1 MPQFTEDRRRAEL
14 NNEVHA
20 RPFASVTAPMSASH
34 LAVLWGEGG
43 GEADLKHLAALCR
56 DAGVPPPPPD
66 AGHFAQDFGAYSLRW
81 ERHSEFSSYTFL
93 RSGAPRSGAARDYLR
108 GPGGL
113 SPGVG
118 SEPFAA
124 QETAIAKVPRAW
136 LAAMPGS
143 VLVAAHFAL
152 LPAASGADDAPLP
165 QRALVADTTA
175 GSRIAGGAGFA
186 WTDFRLHED
195 GFGRILARDVRLTP
209 RQAGRMMQ
217 RLFEIETYRMMA
229 LLALP
234 VARLHA
240 PAITRI
246 GDELARLTQSLA
258 SIAGLEGERQMLDRL
273 VALSAEAERIAAA
286 TQYRFGA
293 GRAYYALVRRR
304 IEELRE
310 ERIEGLQTIAE
321 FMDRRLAPAMRT
333 CQSVGERLEA
343 IATRLGRVSAL
354 LRARVEVALEAQNRD
369 LLASMDRRARLQLR
383 LQQTVEGL
391 SVAAITYYIVGL
403 VAYAA
408 KAAHGLGLK
417 LDPDLASGAAVIPAA
432 LGVWWGIRR
441 MRRGLRKDKD

>member
-1 MPQFTEDRRRAEL
+1 L
-14 NNEVHA
+14 
-20 RPFASVTAPMSASH
+20 
-34 LAVLWGEGG
+34 LA
-43 GEADLKHLAALCR
+43 
-56 DAGVPPPPPD
+56 
-66 AGHFAQDFGAYSLRW
+66 
-81 ERHSEFSSYTFL
+81 
-93 RSGAPRSGAARDYLR
+93 
-108 GPGGL
+108 
-113 SPGVG
+113 
-118 SEPFAA
+118 
-124 QETAIAKVPRAW
+124 
-136 LAAMPGS
+136 
-143 VLVAAHFAL
+143 
-152 LPAASGADDAPLP
+152 
-165 QRALVADTTA
+165 RALVPDTTA
-175 GSRIAGGAGFA
+175 GSRIAGGGALA

-195 GFGRILARDVRLTP
+195 GFGRILARDIRLTP

-217 RLFEIETYRMMA
+217 RLYEIETYRMMA

-234 VARLHA
+234 VAREAA

-246 GDELARLTQSLA
+246 GDELARLTQSLTG
-258 SIAGLEGERQMLDRL
+258 IAGLDDERRLLDRL

-333 CQSVGERLEA
+333 CESVGERLEA
-343 IATRLGRVSAL
+343 ISARLARVSAL

-391 SVAAITYYIVGL
+391 SVAAITYYVVGL

-408 KAAHGLGLK
+408 KAAHGLGLR
-417 LDPDLASGAAVIPAA
+417 LDPELAAGAAVLPVAA
-432 LGVWWGIRR
+432 LAWWAIKRI
-441 MRRGLRKDKD
+441 RRGLRRD

>member
-1 MPQFTEDRRRAEL
+1 
-14 NNEVHA
+14 
-20 RPFASVTAPMSASH
+20 
-34 LAVLWGEGG
+34 
-43 GEADLKHLAALCR
+43 
-56 DAGVPPPPPD
+56 
-66 AGHFAQDFGAYSLRW
+66 
-81 ERHSEFSSYTFL
+81 
-93 RSGAPRSGAARDYLR
+93 
-108 GPGGL
+108 
-113 SPGVG
+113 
-118 SEPFAA
+118 
-124 QETAIAKVPRAW
+124 
-136 LAAMPGS
+136 MPGS

-152 LPAASGADDAPLP
+152 LPEEAGSGDAALP
-165 QRALVADTTA
+165 AGALVAETTA
-175 GSRIAGGAGFA
+175 GSRIAGGAAWA
-186 WTDFRLHED
+186 WTDFRLHQD

-246 GDELARLTQSLA
+246 GDDLARLTQSFA
-258 SIAGLEGERQMLDRL
+258 TVSGLDGERQMLDRL

-310 ERIEGLQTIAE
+310 ERIEGIQTIAE

-333 CQSVGERLEA
+333 CESVGERLEA

-391 SVAAITYYIVGL
+391 SVAAITYYVVGL
-403 VAYAA
+403 IAYAA
-408 KAAHGLGLK
+408 KAAHGVGLK
-417 LDPDLASGAAVIPAA
+417 LDPDIATGLAVIPAA
-432 LGVWWGIRR
+432 LAVWWGVRR
-441 MRRGLRKDKD
+441 IRRGLRKD

>member
-1 MPQFTEDRRRAEL
+1 VPQFNEDRRRAAL

-20 RPFASVTAPMSASH
+20 RPFASVAAPLAASH

-43 GEADLKHLAALCR
+43 AEADFRHLVQLCR
-56 DAGVPPPPPD
+56 FASLPPPPQE
-66 AGHFAQDFGAYSLRW
+66 AGHFAGDFGAFALRW

-93 RSGAPRSGAARDYLR
+93 KANAQGESFAPGA
-108 GPGGL
+108 
-113 SPGVG
+113 
-118 SEPFAA
+118 
-124 QETAIAKVPRAW
+124 TAIEKVPQDW
-136 LAAMPGS
+136 LKGLPGS
-143 VLVAAHFAL
+143 VLVAAHFVL
-152 LPAASGADDAPLP
+152 LPAASGQDDAALLL
-165 QRALVADTTA
+165 RALVPDTTA
-175 GSRIAGGAGFA
+175 GSRIAGGGALA

-195 GFGRILARDVRLTP
+195 GFGRILARDIRLTP

-234 VARLHA
+234 VAREAA

-246 GDELARLTQSLA
+246 GDELARLTQSLTR
-258 SIAGLEGERQMLDRL
+258 IAGLDDERRLLDRL

-333 CQSVGERLEA
+333 CESVGERLEA
-343 IATRLGRVSAL
+343 ISTRLGRVSAL

-391 SVAAITYYIVGL
+391 SVAAITYYVVGL

-408 KAAHGLGLK
+408 KAAHGLGLR
-417 LDPDLASGAAVIPAA
+417 LDPELAAGAAVLPVAA
-432 LGVWWGIRR
+432 LVWWAIKRIRK
-441 MRRGLRKDKD
+441 GLRRD

>member
-1 MPQFTEDRRRAEL
+1 MPQFNEDRRRAAL

-20 RPFASVTAPMSASH
+20 RPFASVAAPMAASH

-43 GEADLKHLAALCR
+43 AEADLRHLVQLCR
-56 DAGVPPPPPD
+56 FASLPPPPPE
-66 AGHFAQDFGAYSLRW
+66 AGHFAGDFGAFALRW

-93 RSGAPRSGAARDYLR
+93 KGNAQG
-108 GPGGL
+108 
-113 SPGVG
+113 
-118 SEPFAA
+118 EPFARGG
-124 QETAIAKVPRAW
+124 TAIEKVPQDW
-136 LAAMPGS
+136 LKSLPGS
-143 VLVAAHFAL
+143 VLVAAHFVL
-152 LPAASGADDAPLP
+152 LPAEAGARTEAEGAALLA
-165 QRALVADTTA
+165 RALVPDTTA
-175 GSRIAGGAGFA
+175 GSRIAGGAAWA

-195 GFGRILARDVRLTP
+195 GFGRILARDIRLTP

-234 VARLHA
+234 VAREAA

-246 GDELARLTQSLA
+246 GDELARLTQALTR
-258 SIAGLEGERQMLDRL
+258 IAGLDDERRLLDQL

-293 GRAYYALVRRR
+293 GRAYYTLVRRR

-333 CQSVGERLEA
+333 CESVGERLEA
-343 IATRLGRVSAL
+343 ISTRLGRVSAL

-369 LLASMDRRARLQLR
+369 LLASMDRRARVQLR

-391 SVAAITYYIVGL
+391 SVAAITYYVVGL

-408 KAAHGLGLK
+408 KAGHGLGLK
-417 LDPDLASGAAVIPAA
+417 LDPELAAGAAVLPVAA
-432 LGVWWGIRR
+432 LVWWAIKRIRK
-441 MRRGLRKDKD
+441 GLRRD